1 MMTAATT
8 PTAPTT
14 PLPGSGPLTGTGA
27 VNAPVT
33 PNDRLTAALPLLRR
47 YARAVAGSQAS
58 GDAFVRATL
67 EAALADPAM
76 LAQITASPV
85 GLYTAF
91 TKVWTSGHETTADHT
106 AEPTQRHGSQLE
118 RIPSRQRQALLL
130 NQLEEFPIADTAA
143 ILGLEEAE
151 AQRLVDAALVE
162 LAGDRI
168 ASLLIIE
175 DEPLIS
181 SHIAMIIEEAG
192 HTVAATATTAAEA
205 RAAFDSFRPDLVLSD
220 VQLADGS
227 TGIEA
232 VDAILRISPVPVIF
246 ITSFPEMLLTGERPE
261 PVFLISK
268 PFREETLKTAISQ
281 ALFFGGNYGR

>member
-1 MMTAATT
+1 MTTIFGTT
-8 PTAPTT
+8 PGTAEPRDAGAGASTPGTATPT
-14 PLPGSGPLTGTGA
+14 
-27 VNAPVT
+27 
-33 PNDRLTAALPLLRR
+33 DRLAGDLPFLRR

-76 LAQITASPV
+76 LAQITASSV
-85 GLYTAF
+85 GLYRAF
-91 TKVWTSGHETTADHT
+91 TAIWSSGHEATDDDT
-106 AEPTQRHGSQLE
+106 AEPVARNGALLA

-143 ILGLEEAE
+143 ILGLDPAK
-151 AQRLVDAALVE
+151 AQDLVDAAVAG
-162 LAGDRI
+162 LADGSV
-168 ASLLIIE
+168 AEVLIIE

-181 SHIAMIIEEAG
+181 SHIAMIVEDMG
-192 HTVAATATTAAEA
+192 HRVAATAITAAEA
-205 RAAFDSFRPDLVLSD
+205 AVAYDQHRPDLVLSD

-232 VDAILRISPVPVIF
+232 VDAILRFGPVPVIF

-268 PFREETLKTAISQ
+268 PFREEALKTAISQ
-281 ALFFGGNYGR
+281 ALFFGGNFGR